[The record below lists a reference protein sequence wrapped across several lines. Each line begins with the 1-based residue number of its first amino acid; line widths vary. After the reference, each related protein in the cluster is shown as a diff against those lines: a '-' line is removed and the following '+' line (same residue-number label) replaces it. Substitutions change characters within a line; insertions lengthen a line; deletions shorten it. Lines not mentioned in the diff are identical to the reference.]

1 MTTFAVGLA
10 VAAPPAWGATGSDD
24 EAPTFADRSD
34 EAVDEPT
41 WSLAFMFNPLAMSAG
56 VFGAEADF
64 ALASRLAIAV
74 EGDVYDLGGGT
85 AAAALGVGLIL
96 YPLRCIFHGLYI
108 EPRFLLARPVGES
121 PVGVDWSAD
130 VIGLGGTTGWQWTW
144 DAGLSARFG
153 AGAMDYLGG
162 PASAAPGSAFA
173 LQGGEI
179 QLVTDAS
186 LGWTF

>member
-1 MTTFAVGLA
+1 VTTFAVGLA